1 MKNRVAITIMAILV
15 TSTFAGVNVRAAVTV
30 SDIVTVVPDYVNGSK
45 VVAGALLNFT
55 GSPPS
60 ALNDVD
66 FQWYDPGGSLVHT
79 VASDPDDGGLARSNC
94 TANQTGMWWVNA
106 SYTQPPDVFY
116 HNVSFKVVDD
126 HWNSSARVVKRD
138 LVVGVNATLTI
149 DAGATIAF
157 DNGTRLSVAGSLV
170 AQGSWNQVI
179 IFTSN
184 SSTPQKGDWNG
195 VYFDIGSESSVFN
208 HARIEY
214 TENGAYVRN
223 TNVTIQNST
232 FVNNSHGMR
241 LEASTSL
248 IYNNTMENNTYGLW
262 SFASQPVLIANTAIN
277 NVAGYYSWGSDLLI
291 SRVNVARGNEQVGFH
306 LDFTN
311 VQSLGDLSEGSIVG
325 LRLGTSSGVIE
336 GANISGVDD
345 GVYAYE
351 GAATFYNST
360 ISGALRDFF
369 LESGSALVVVNSTF
383 GGKVSAGSGCPVCHL
398 LVRNYLT
405 VHTIEYQTSDP
416 VENVTVE
423 ITDNGVSVFSNVTDV
438 QGYVRDI
445 TVAHETYEDG
455 VRVHNATMVTV
466 THPTLFFAYYNRSI
480 DMNLSH
486 TEVFEGDILDT
497 DGDGE
502 PDFSDLDDDGDGL
515 SDVAED
521 GLGTNPLSNDTDED
535 TMPDGWEHSNSL
547 DPLDPS
553 DADEDLDGDGFSNL
567 VEYQNETDPDDPHSH
582 PPVEDEGDGGFDY
595 VLYAAIALIVVAVL
609 VVVLVLVKRRKKEE
623 PPVEEL

>member
-1 MKNRVAITIMAILV
+1 MKSRVAITIMAILV
-15 TSTFAGVNVRAAVTV
+15 TSTFAGVNVRATVTV
-30 SDIVTVVPDYVNGSK
+30 SDIVTVVSDHVNESK
-45 VVAGALLNFT
+45 VVAGALLDFT
-55 GSPPS
+55 GSPS
-60 ALNDVD
+60 SDLNDVD

-79 VASDPDDGGLARSNC
+79 VASDPDDGGLARSNH
-94 TANQTGMWWVNA
+94 TVSQTGTWWINA
-106 SYTQPPDVFY
+106 SYTQLPDVFY
-116 HNVSFKVVDD
+116 HNVSFEVLDG
-126 HWNSSARVVKRD
+126 HWDSSARVVKRD

-149 DAGATIAF
+149 DPGATIAF
-157 DNGTRLSVAGSLV
+157 DNGTRLSVVGTLV
-170 AQGSWNQVI
+170 AQGSWSQMIV
-179 IFTSN
+179 FTSN
-184 SSTPQKGDWNG
+184 SSAPQKGDWDG
-195 VYFDIGSESSVFN
+195 VYFDTGSESSVFN
-208 HARIEY
+208 YVRIAY

-223 TNVTIQNST
+223 TNVAIQNST
-232 FVNNSHGMR
+232 FMNNTHGIR

-248 IYNNTMENNTYGLW
+248 VCNNTMEGNTYGLR
-262 SFASQPVLIANTAIN
+262 SFASQPVLITNTAIN
-277 NVAGYYSWGSDLLI
+277 NVAGFYSWGSGLLI
-291 SRVNVARGNEQVGFH
+291 SRMNVARGNEQVGFH

-311 VQSLGDLSEGSIVG
+311 VQSIGDVSEGSIVG
-325 LRLGTSSGVIE
+325 LRLGSSFGTIE

-351 GAATFYNST
+351 GDTTFYNST

-383 GGKVSAGSGCPVCHL
+383 GGKVSAGSGCPACHL

-423 ITDNGVSVFSNVTDV
+423 ITDNGVSVFSNVTNV
-438 QGYVRDI
+438 QGYLRDV

-455 VRVHNATMVTV
+455 VRVHNTTMVTV
-466 THPTLFFAYYNRSI
+466 THPTLFFAYHNRSV
-480 DMNLSH
+480 DMSLSH
-486 TEVFEGDILDT
+486 TEIFEGDILDT

-515 SDVAED
+515 SDETED

-567 VEYQNETDPDDPHSH
+567 VEYQNGTYPDDPHSH
-582 PPVEDEGDGGFDY
+582 PPVEDGGDDKGFDY
-595 VLYAAIALIVVAVL
+595 VLYAAIALMVVAAL
-609 VVVLVLVKRRKKEE
+609 VVVLVLVRRRKKEE
-623 PPVEEL
+623 PPVE